1 MQQAAAQVK
10 ERSSCGV
17 WGEAPRAYEREE
29 LFRAKQPQSFKIVP
43 FTSTCKAYE
52 WGNDDE
58 TSWNIIDRDDNG
70 DGGFSFQST
79 NCPHL
84 FIYRNGENNVVIHEN
99 NGEWTW
105 EDQIWYSIPNIFFHT
120 MKMVSKVLDSDASVI
135 RLI

>member
-1 MQQAAAQVK
+1 MYPPVVQPPVM
-10 ERSSCGV
+10 
-17 WGEAPRAYEREE
+17 AP
-29 LFRAKQPQSFKIVP
+29 PMVP
-43 FTSTCKAYE
+43 ALGPNIKPGNTYRFTSANCPNNRLKHIDYTCKAYE

-105 EDQIWYSIPNIFFHT
+105 EDQIWYSIPYDEDGIQGVRFRCKRDT
-120 MKMVSKVLDSDASVI
+120 T
-135 RLI
+135 